1 MNRGRWGWGAVAAAA
16 GLAWVAASWFATGLD
31 RPRPAAAGGITIP
44 RGATAAQVARFL
56 TDAGVFAH
64 PALARLALSV
74 TGLPGGPKAGT
85 YRFGAGASARAV
97 LDAVGRGAVEQV
109 RVVLP
114 EGLTAREMA
123 RVLGAAGVTDPV
135 RFEAL
140 CYDEGA
146 PGRWSL
152 PGPTL
157 EGYLFPDTYR
167 FARDLAP
174 EEVVSA
180 LVRRFREVTAP
191 LMPEARA
198 RGLDLRS
205 WVTLA
210 SMIEKET
217 GVPEE
222 RPLVAAVFWNRLRR
236 GMRLESDPTV
246 IYGIPDFDGNLTRE
260 HLRTDHPYNTYVR
273 KGLPA
278 GPVAN
283 PGRESLE
290 AAVRPAPV
298 SYLYFVSRNDGT
310 HVFSDTYE
318 EHRRWVGRYQKRR
331 R

>member
-1 MNRGRWGWGAVAAAA
+1 MSLGLWGWRTAALAA
-16 GLAWVAASWFATGLD
+16 GFAWVSAVWIASGLD
-31 RPRPAAAGGITIP
+31 RPRPGAERGIAIP
-44 RGATAAQVARFL
+44 RGASAAQVAQLL
-56 TDAGVFAH
+56 TEAGFFPH
-64 PALARLALSV
+64 PVLARLAIGASMP
-74 TGLPGGPKAGT
+74 PGGPKAGS
-85 YRFGAGASARAV
+85 YRFGEAPSARAV
-97 LDAVGRGAVEQV
+97 LEAVGRGAVEQV

-123 RVLGAAGVTDPV
+123 RVLGEAGVTDPA
-135 RFEAL
+135 RFQTL

-146 PGRWSL
+146 PGRWNL

-167 FARDLAP
+167 FARGLDP

-180 LVRRFREVTAP
+180 LVSRFHEVTEP
-191 LMPEARA
+191 LLPEAEA

-210 SMIEKET
+210 SIVEKET

-222 RPLVAAVFWNRLRR
+222 RPLIAAVFWNRLRL

-246 IYGIPDFDGNLTRE
+246 IYGIPGFDGNLTRE

-273 KGLPA
+273 KGLPP

-283 PGRESLE
+283 PGRRSLE

-298 SYLYFVSRNDGT
+298 TYLYFVSRNDGT

-318 EHRRWVGRYQKRR
+318 EHRRWVRRYQKRR